1 MWFMSGK
8 KKVEVMLK
16 ETVEVFRDNWKM
28 LFGSKFTKDRKV
40 EIFSQKLGKTNKQPH
55 NSRDNVRLQYTFYW
69 AAGTI
74 ESLKIDSNVIKENRF
89 DRPGD

>member
-1 MWFMSGK
+1 
-8 KKVEVMLK
+8 
-16 ETVEVFRDNWKM
+16 M

-69 AAGTI
+69 AVGTI